1 MVNCISKGQ
10 DKRDE
15 NNIFRPSKRSEIID
29 NIIDSEI
36 IDENYVNNITNG
48 SSEIIDENYEDE
60 PEIHDVNYIDT
71 NESEMIGKKIC
82 LIKVGTVNDFFIF
95 CQFFPILHLEKSSK
109 NDTNFSL
116 PLDENFVDTTNGS
129 EFIDENYVD
138 PNGAEIIDE
147 NYVDE
152 SEIMD
157 ENYID
162 HPNGSEIIGN
172 MHALK
177 EYDQFAI
184 NTSCFRCA
192 ISRNL
197 C

>member
-1 MVNCISKGQ
+1 M
-10 DKRDE
+10 
-15 NNIFRPSKRSEIID
+15 
-29 NIIDSEI
+29 
-36 IDENYVNNITNG
+36 
-48 SSEIIDENYEDE
+48 
-60 PEIHDVNYIDT
+60 
-71 NESEMIGKKIC
+71 
-82 LIKVGTVNDFFIF
+82 
-95 CQFFPILHLEKSSK
+95 HLEKSSK
-109 NDTNFSL
+109 NGNDTNFSL

-162 HPNGSEIIGN
+162 HPNGSEIIGK
-172 MHALK
+172 MHVFK
-177 EYDQFAI
+177 KYDRFAI

-192 ISRNL
+192 ISRNF